1 MLFYNTG
8 NPAPNPR
15 RVRIFAAEKG
25 IELPTKQVEIFK
37 REHKAPEYLA
47 VNPMGQTPSLQLDDG
62 SVITESVSI
71 CRYLEHLHPDPPMFG
86 ADARGAA
93 EVDQMIRRAEMRLMT
108 PIGMVWGHTHP
119 LTAKVVPHQYKDFG
133 ESNRPRIDHV
143 MREFD
148 TVLADRTFVA
158 GDAYSMADIILLTTI
173 DFGKFIGVEMPDEV
187 PHLKSWHE
195 RVSARPSA
203 QA

>member
-1 MLFYNTG
+1 MLFFNTG

-37 REHKAPEYLA
+37 REHKSPEYLA
-47 VNPMGQTPSLQLDDG
+47 INPMGQTPSLQLDDG

-71 CRYLEHLHPDPPMFG
+71 CRYLDHLHPKPPMFG
-86 ADARGAA
+86 ADAREAA
-93 EVDQMIRRAEMRLMT
+93 EIDQMIRRAEMRLMT
-108 PIGMVWGHTHP
+108 PIGMVWVHTHP
-119 LTAKVVPHQYKDFG
+119 LTAKVVPHQYTEFG

-148 TVLADRTFVA
+148 TVLADRAFLA
-158 GDAYSMADIILLTTI
+158 GDAYSMADIVLLTTI
-173 DFGKFIGVEMPDEV
+173 DFGKFIGVEMPDEAL
-187 PHLKSWHE
+187 HLKAWHE

-203 QA
+203 KA